1 MTTSYIINL
10 YFLQSLWVPKIFRKI
25 ITFLFFRVRTFCV
38 IFLTLFKILIFF
50 YWFFNFWVFA
60 IIFYWI
66 EHIIFW
72 YHLLDIN
79 FIKWRLILYIVLL
92 TLDKWPRNT
101 AIFFF
106 FWVLLNIK
114 SSIELHFKPQLRHIK
129 IFLWINDFITD
140 M

>member
-1 MTTSYIINL
+1 MTTSHIINL

-60 IIFYWI
+60 IIFYLI

-92 TLDKWPRNT
+92 TLNKWPRNT
-101 AIFFF
+101 AILFF